1 MTAEIICVGTELLL
15 GNIVNTNAAFLSEK
29 LAYLGIN
36 CYFQT
41 VVGDNR
47 DRLLSVI
54 NTALSRA
61 DILIFSGGLGPTEDD
76 LTKETAAEALGKKLI
91 RDKKAEQE
99 IADYFALRGRIP
111 TDNNWKQADVI
122 EGCEVL
128 YNKNGTAPG
137 IFVSEGEKTVI
148 LLPGPPLELKSMFTD
163 SVMPRLQQKCGQV
176 FYSET
181 VKLAGPGESSVETQ
195 ILDMLDTQDNPTI
208 APYAKTGEVHLR
220 VTARAKDEKEAKE
233 KTAPVV
239 EELYRRFGNAVYT
252 TDADETLEMALTKL
266 LIEKKYTMT
275 TAESCTGGMI
285 AARMV
290 NAPGVSAVL
299 KSGFITYANEAKE
312 ELLGVSHDTLEKFGA
327 VSRETAEEMA
337 EGAVKAAHTDAAVAV
352 TGIAGPDGGTKEK
365 PVGLVY
371 IGVNVRGN
379 VEVREY
385 HFSGSRQKIRE
396 SVTAAALTFLREKLL
411 ASEER
416 G

>member
-76 LTKETAAEALGKKLI
+76 LTKETVAEALGKKLI
-91 RDKKAEQE
+91 RDKWAEQE

-122 EGCEVL
+122 EGCEIL

-163 SVMPRLQQKCGQV
+163 SVMPKLQQKCGQV
-176 FYSET
+176 FYSQT
-181 VKLAGPGESSVETQ
+181 VKIVGPGESSVETQ

-220 VTARAKDEKEAKE
+220 VTARAKDEKEARE

-266 LIEKKYTMT
+266 LIKKKYTMT

-285 AARMV
+285 AARMI

-337 EGAVKAAHTDAAVAV
+337 EGAVKAAHTDAAIAV

>member
-76 LTKETAAEALGKKLI
+76 LTKETVAEALGKKLI
-91 RDKKAEQE
+91 RDKWAEQE

-122 EGCEVL
+122 EGCEIL

-163 SVMPRLQQKCGQV
+163 SVMPKLQQKCGQV
-176 FYSET
+176 FYSQT
-181 VKLAGPGESSVETQ
+181 VKIVGLGESSVETQ
-195 ILDMLDTQDNPTI
+195 ILDMLNTQENPTI

-220 VTARAKDEKEAKE
+220 VTARAKDEKEARE

-266 LIEKKYTMT
+266 LIKKKYTMT

-299 KSGFITYANEAKE
+299 ESGFITYANEAKE

-411 ASEER
+411 AFEER

>member
-76 LTKETAAEALGKKLI
+76 LTKETVAEALGKKLI
-91 RDKKAEQE
+91 RDKWAEQE
-99 IADYFALRGRIP
+99 IADYFSLRGRIP

-122 EGCEVL
+122 EGCEIL

-163 SVMPRLQQKCGQV
+163 SVMPKLQQKCGQV
-176 FYSET
+176 FYSQT
-181 VKLAGPGESSVETQ
+181 VKIVGPGESSVETQ
-195 ILDMLDTQDNPTI
+195 ILDMLNTQENPTI

-220 VTARAKDEKEAKE
+220 VTARAKDEKEARE

-266 LIEKKYTMT
+266 LIKKKYTMT

>member
-76 LTKETAAEALGKKLI
+76 LTKETVAEALGKKLI
-91 RDKKAEQE
+91 RDKWAEQE

-122 EGCEVL
+122 EGCEIL

-163 SVMPRLQQKCGQV
+163 SVMPKLQQKCGQV
-176 FYSET
+176 FYSQT
-181 VKLAGPGESSVETQ
+181 VKIVGPGESSVETQ

-220 VTARAKDEKEAKE
+220 VTARAKDEKEARE

-239 EELYRRFGNAVYT
+239 EELYRRFGKAVYT

-266 LIEKKYTMT
+266 LIKKKYTMT

>member
-76 LTKETAAEALGKKLI
+76 LTKETVAEALGKKLI
-91 RDKKAEQE
+91 RDKWAEQE

-122 EGCEVL
+122 EGCEIL

-163 SVMPRLQQKCGQV
+163 SVMPKLQQKCGQV
-176 FYSET
+176 FYSQT
-181 VKLAGPGESSVETQ
+181 VKIVGPGESSVETQ

-220 VTARAKDEKEAKE
+220 VTARAKDEKEARE

-266 LIEKKYTMT
+266 LMKKKYTMT

-337 EGAVKAAHTDAAVAV
+337 EGAAKAAHTDAAVAV

>member
-47 DRLLSVI
+47 DRLLSVV

-76 LTKETAAEALGKKLI
+76 LTKETVAEALGKKLI
-91 RDKKAEQE
+91 RDKRAEQE

-122 EGCEVL
+122 EGCEIL

-163 SVMPRLQQKCGQV
+163 SVMPKLQQKCGQV

-181 VKLAGPGESSVETQ
+181 VKIVGPGESSVETQ

-220 VTARAKDEKEAKE
+220 VTARAKDEKEARE

-266 LIEKKYTMT
+266 LMKKKYTMT

-337 EGAVKAAHTDAAVAV
+337 EGAAKAAHTDAAVAV

>member
-76 LTKETAAEALGKKLI
+76 LTKETVAEALGKKLI
-91 RDKKAEQE
+91 RDKWAEQE

-122 EGCEVL
+122 EGCEIL

-163 SVMPRLQQKCGQV
+163 SVMPKLQQKCGQV
-176 FYSET
+176 FYSQT
-181 VKLAGPGESSVETQ
+181 VKIVGPGESSVETQ

-220 VTARAKDEKEAKE
+220 VTARAKDEKEARE

-266 LIEKKYTMT
+266 LMKKKYTMT

-312 ELLGVSHDTLEKFGA
+312 ELLGVSHDTLEKYGA

>member
-76 LTKETAAEALGKKLI
+76 LTKETVAEALGKKLI
-91 RDKKAEQE
+91 RDKWAEQE
-99 IADYFALRGRIP
+99 IADYFALRGHIP

-122 EGCEVL
+122 EGCEIL

-163 SVMPRLQQKCGQV
+163 SVMPKLQQKCGQV
-176 FYSET
+176 FYSQT
-181 VKLAGPGESSVETQ
+181 VKIVGPGESSVETQ
-195 ILDMLDTQDNPTI
+195 ILDMLNTQENPTI

-220 VTARAKDEKEAKE
+220 VTARAKDEKEARE

-266 LIEKKYTMT
+266 LIKKKYTMT

-337 EGAVKAAHTDAAVAV
+337 EGAVKAAHTDVAVAV

>member
-76 LTKETAAEALGKKLI
+76 LTKETVAEALGKKLI

-122 EGCEVL
+122 EGCEIL

-163 SVMPRLQQKCGQV
+163 SVMPKLQQKCGQV
-176 FYSET
+176 FYSQT
-181 VKLAGPGESSVETQ
+181 VKIVGPGESSVETQ

-220 VTARAKDEKEAKE
+220 VTARAKDEKEARK

-266 LIEKKYTMT
+266 LMKKKYTMT

>member
-54 NTALSRA
+54 NAALSRA

-76 LTKETAAEALGKKLI
+76 LTKETVAEALGKKLI
-91 RDKKAEQE
+91 RDKWAEQE

-122 EGCEVL
+122 EGCEIL

-163 SVMPRLQQKCGQV
+163 SVMPKLQQKCGQV
-176 FYSET
+176 FYSQT
-181 VKLAGPGESSVETQ
+181 VKIVGPGESSVETQ
-195 ILDMLDTQDNPTI
+195 ILDMLNTQENPTI

-220 VTARAKDEKEAKE
+220 VTARAKDEKEARE

-266 LIEKKYTMT
+266 LIKKKYTMT

-337 EGAVKAAHTDAAVAV
+337 EGAVKAAHTDAAIAV

>member
-76 LTKETAAEALGKKLI
+76 LTKETVAEALGKKLI
-91 RDKKAEQE
+91 RDKWAEQE

-122 EGCEVL
+122 EGCEIL

-163 SVMPRLQQKCGQV
+163 SVMPKLQQKCGQV
-176 FYSET
+176 FYSQT
-181 VKLAGPGESSVETQ
+181 VKIVGPGESSVETQ
-195 ILDMLDTQDNPTI
+195 ILDMLNTQENPTI

-220 VTARAKDEKEAKE
+220 VTARAKDEKEARE

-266 LIEKKYTMT
+266 LIKKKYTMT

-327 VSRETAEEMA
+327 VSRDTAEEMA

>member
-76 LTKETAAEALGKKLI
+76 LTKETVAEALGKKLI
-91 RDKKAEQE
+91 RDKWAEQE

-111 TDNNWKQADVI
+111 TDNNWKQADDI
-122 EGCEVL
+122 EDCEIL

-163 SVMPRLQQKCGQV
+163 SVMPKLQQKCGQV
-176 FYSET
+176 FYSQT
-181 VKLAGPGESSVETQ
+181 VKIVGPGESSVETQ
-195 ILDMLDTQDNPTI
+195 ILDMLNTQENPTI

-220 VTARAKDEKEAKE
+220 VTARAKDEKEARE

-266 LIEKKYTMT
+266 LIKKKYTMT

>member
-76 LTKETAAEALGKKLI
+76 LTKETVAEALGKKLI
-91 RDKKAEQE
+91 RDKWAEQE

-181 VKLAGPGESSVETQ
+181 VKIVGPGESSVETQ
-195 ILDMLDTQDNPTI
+195 ILDMLNTQENPTI

-220 VTARAKDEKEAKE
+220 VTARAKDEKEARE

-266 LIEKKYTMT
+266 LIKKKYTMT

-411 ASEER
+411 AFEER

>member
-76 LTKETAAEALGKKLI
+76 LTKETVAEALGKKLI
-91 RDKKAEQE
+91 RDKWAEQE

-122 EGCEVL
+122 EGCEIL

-163 SVMPRLQQKCGQV
+163 SVMPKLQQKCGQV
-176 FYSET
+176 FYSQT
-181 VKLAGPGESSVETQ
+181 VKIVGPGESSVETQ
-195 ILDMLDTQDNPTI
+195 ILDMLNTQENPTI

-220 VTARAKDEKEAKE
+220 VTARAKDEKEARE

-239 EELYRRFGNAVYT
+239 EELYRRFGKAVYT

-266 LIEKKYTMT
+266 LIKKKYTMT

-337 EGAVKAAHTDAAVAV
+337 EGAVKAAHTDVAVAV

-411 ASEER
+411 AFEER

>member
-15 GNIVNTNAAFLSEK
+15 GNIVNTNAVFLSEK

-47 DRLLSVI
+47 DRLLSVV

-76 LTKETAAEALGKKLI
+76 LTKETVAEALGKKLI
-91 RDKKAEQE
+91 RDKRAEQE

-122 EGCEVL
+122 EGCEIL

-163 SVMPRLQQKCGQV
+163 SVMPKLQQKCGQV
-176 FYSET
+176 FYSQT
-181 VKLAGPGESSVETQ
+181 VKIVGPGESSVETQ

-220 VTARAKDEKEAKE
+220 VTARAKDEKEARE

-266 LIEKKYTMT
+266 LMKKKYTMT

-337 EGAVKAAHTDAAVAV
+337 EGAAKAAHTDAAVAV

-396 SVTAAALTFLREKLL
+396 NVTAAALTFLREKLL

>member
-61 DILIFSGGLGPTEDD
+61 DILIFSGGLGPAEDD
-76 LTKETAAEALGKKLI
+76 LTKETVAEALGKKLI
-91 RDKKAEQE
+91 RDKRAEQE

-122 EGCEVL
+122 EGCEIL
-128 YNKNGTAPG
+128 CNKNGTAPG

-163 SVMPRLQQKCGQV
+163 SVMPKLQQKCGQV

-181 VKLAGPGESSVETQ
+181 VKIVGPGESSVETQ

-220 VTARAKDEKEAKE
+220 VTARAKDEKEARE

-266 LIEKKYTMT
+266 LIKKKYTMT

-337 EGAVKAAHTDAAVAV
+337 EGAAKAAHTDAAVAV

>member
-76 LTKETAAEALGKKLI
+76 LTKETVAEALGKKLI
-91 RDKKAEQE
+91 RDKWAEQE

-122 EGCEVL
+122 EGCEIL

-163 SVMPRLQQKCGQV
+163 SVMPKLQQKCGQV
-176 FYSET
+176 FYSQT
-181 VKLAGPGESSVETQ
+181 VKIVGPGESSVETQ

-220 VTARAKDEKEAKE
+220 VTARAKDEKEARE

-266 LIEKKYTMT
+266 LMKKKYTMT

-312 ELLGVSHDTLEKFGA
+312 EMLGVSHDTLEKFGA

-396 SVTAAALTFLREKLL
+396 SVTAAALTFLRERLL

>member
-76 LTKETAAEALGKKLI
+76 LTKETVAEALGKKLI
-91 RDKKAEQE
+91 RDKWAEQE

-122 EGCEVL
+122 EGCEIL

-163 SVMPRLQQKCGQV
+163 SVMPKLQQKCGQV
-176 FYSET
+176 FYSQT
-181 VKLAGPGESSVETQ
+181 VKIVGPGESSVETQ
-195 ILDMLDTQDNPTI
+195 ILDMLNTQENPTI

-220 VTARAKDEKEAKE
+220 VTARAKDEKEARE

-266 LIEKKYTMT
+266 LIKKEYTMT

-337 EGAVKAAHTDAAVAV
+337 EGAVKAAHTDAAIAV

>member
-76 LTKETAAEALGKKLI
+76 LTKETVAEALGKKLI
-91 RDKKAEQE
+91 RDKWAEQE

-122 EGCEVL
+122 EGCEIL

-163 SVMPRLQQKCGQV
+163 SVMPKLQQKCGQV
-176 FYSET
+176 FYSQT
-181 VKLAGPGESSVETQ
+181 VKIVGPGESSVETQ
-195 ILDMLDTQDNPTI
+195 ILDMLNTQENPTI

-220 VTARAKDEKEAKE
+220 VTARAKDEKEARE

-239 EELYRRFGNAVYT
+239 EELYRRFGKAVYT

-266 LIEKKYTMT
+266 LIKKKYTMT

>member
-76 LTKETAAEALGKKLI
+76 LTKETVAEALGKKLI

-122 EGCEVL
+122 EGCEIL

-163 SVMPRLQQKCGQV
+163 SVMPKLQQKCGQV
-176 FYSET
+176 FYSQT
-181 VKLAGPGESSVETQ
+181 VKIVGPGESSVETQ

-220 VTARAKDEKEAKE
+220 VTARAKDEKEARE

-266 LIEKKYTMT
+266 LMKKKYTMT

-411 ASEER
+411 AFEER

>member
-76 LTKETAAEALGKKLI
+76 LTKETVAEALGKKLI
-91 RDKKAEQE
+91 RDKWAEQE

-122 EGCEVL
+122 EGCDIL

-163 SVMPRLQQKCGQV
+163 SVMPKLQQKCGQV
-176 FYSET
+176 FYSQT
-181 VKLAGPGESSVETQ
+181 VKIVGPGESSVETQ
-195 ILDMLDTQDNPTI
+195 ILDMLNTQENPTI

-220 VTARAKDEKEAKE
+220 VTARAKDEKEARE

-239 EELYRRFGNAVYT
+239 EELYRRFGKAVYT

-266 LIEKKYTMT
+266 LIKKKYTMT

-411 ASEER
+411 AFEER

>member
-76 LTKETAAEALGKKLI
+76 LTKETVAEALGKKLI
-91 RDKKAEQE
+91 RDKRAEQE

-122 EGCEVL
+122 EGCEIL

-163 SVMPRLQQKCGQV
+163 SVMPKLQQKCGQV

-181 VKLAGPGESSVETQ
+181 VKIVGPGESSVETQ

-220 VTARAKDEKEAKE
+220 VTARAKDEKEARE

-266 LIEKKYTMT
+266 LIKKKYTMT

-337 EGAVKAAHTDAAVAV
+337 EGAAKAAHTDAAVAV

>member
-15 GNIVNTNAAFLSEK
+15 GNIVNNNAAFLSEK

-76 LTKETAAEALGKKLI
+76 LTKETVAEALGKKLI
-91 RDKKAEQE
+91 RDKWAEQE
-99 IADYFALRGRIP
+99 IADYFSLRGRIP

-122 EGCEVL
+122 EGCEIL

-163 SVMPRLQQKCGQV
+163 SVMPKLQQKCGQV
-176 FYSET
+176 FYSQT
-181 VKLAGPGESSVETQ
+181 VKIVGPGESSVETQ
-195 ILDMLDTQDNPTI
+195 ILDMLNTQENPTI

-220 VTARAKDEKEAKE
+220 VTARAKDEKEARE

-266 LIEKKYTMT
+266 LIKKKYTMT

>member
-76 LTKETAAEALGKKLI
+76 LTKETVAEALGKKLI
-91 RDKKAEQE
+91 RDKWAEQE

-181 VKLAGPGESSVETQ
+181 VKIVGPGESSVETQ
-195 ILDMLDTQDNPTI
+195 ILDMLNIQENPTI

-220 VTARAKDEKEAKE
+220 VTARAKDEKEARE

-239 EELYRRFGNAVYT
+239 EELYRRFGKAVYT

-266 LIEKKYTMT
+266 LIKKKYTMT

>member
-76 LTKETAAEALGKKLI
+76 LTKETVAEALGKKLI
-91 RDKKAEQE
+91 RDKWAEQE

-122 EGCEVL
+122 EGCDIL

-163 SVMPRLQQKCGQV
+163 SVMPKLQQKCGQV
-176 FYSET
+176 FCSQT
-181 VKLAGPGESSVETQ
+181 VKIVGPGESSVETQ
-195 ILDMLDTQDNPTI
+195 ILDMLNTQENPTI

-220 VTARAKDEKEAKE
+220 VTARAKDEKEARE

-239 EELYRRFGNAVYT
+239 EELYRRFGKAVYT

-266 LIEKKYTMT
+266 LIKKKYTMT

>member
-76 LTKETAAEALGKKLI
+76 LTKETVAEALGKKLI
-91 RDKKAEQE
+91 RDKWAEQE

-122 EGCEVL
+122 EGCEIL

-163 SVMPRLQQKCGQV
+163 SVMPKLQQKCGQV
-176 FYSET
+176 FYSQT
-181 VKLAGPGESSVETQ
+181 VKIVGPGESSVETQ
-195 ILDMLDTQDNPTI
+195 ILDMLNTQENPTI

-220 VTARAKDEKEAKE
+220 VTARAKDEKEARE

-239 EELYRRFGNAVYT
+239 EELYRRFGKAVYT

-266 LIEKKYTMT
+266 LIKKKYTMT

-337 EGAVKAAHTDAAVAV
+337 EGAVKAAHTDVAVAV

-396 SVTAAALTFLREKLL
+396 SVTAAVLTFLREKLL
-411 ASEER
+411 AFEER

>member
-76 LTKETAAEALGKKLI
+76 LTKETVAEALGKKLI
-91 RDKKAEQE
+91 RDKWAEQE

-122 EGCEVL
+122 EGCEIL

-163 SVMPRLQQKCGQV
+163 SVMPKLQQKCGQV

-181 VKLAGPGESSVETQ
+181 VKIVGPGESSVETQ

-220 VTARAKDEKEAKE
+220 VTARAKDEKEARE

-266 LIEKKYTMT
+266 LMKKKYTMT

-312 ELLGVSHDTLEKFGA
+312 ELLGVSHDTLEKYGA

-337 EGAVKAAHTDAAVAV
+337 EGAAKAAHTDAAVAV

>member
-76 LTKETAAEALGKKLI
+76 LTKETVAEALGKKLI

-181 VKLAGPGESSVETQ
+181 VKIVGPGESSVETQ
-195 ILDMLDTQDNPTI
+195 ILDMLNTQENPTI

-220 VTARAKDEKEAKE
+220 VTARAKDEKEARE

-266 LIEKKYTMT
+266 LIKKKYTMT

-327 VSRETAEEMA
+327 VSRETAKEMA
-337 EGAVKAAHTDAAVAV
+337 EGAAKAAHTDTAVAV

-411 ASEER
+411 DDKER

>member
-76 LTKETAAEALGKKLI
+76 LTKETVAEALGKKLI
-91 RDKKAEQE
+91 RDKWAEQE

-122 EGCEVL
+122 EGCEIL

-163 SVMPRLQQKCGQV
+163 SVMPKLQQKCGQV
-176 FYSET
+176 FYSQT
-181 VKLAGPGESSVETQ
+181 VKIVGPGESSVETQ

-220 VTARAKDEKEAKE
+220 VTARAKDEKEARE

-266 LIEKKYTMT
+266 LIKKKYTMT

-312 ELLGVSHDTLEKFGA
+312 EMLGVSHDTLEKFGA

-337 EGAVKAAHTDAAVAV
+337 EGAAKAAHTDAAVAV

>member
-76 LTKETAAEALGKKLI
+76 LTKETVAEALGKKLI
-91 RDKKAEQE
+91 RDKWAEQE

-122 EGCEVL
+122 EGCEIL

-163 SVMPRLQQKCGQV
+163 SVMPKLQQKCGQV
-176 FYSET
+176 FYSQT
-181 VKLAGPGESSVETQ
+181 VKIVGPGESSVETQ

-220 VTARAKDEKEAKE
+220 VTARAKDEKEARE

-266 LIEKKYTMT
+266 LMKKKYTMT

-290 NAPGVSAVL
+290 NAPGVSAVF

>member
-76 LTKETAAEALGKKLI
+76 LTKETVAEALGKKLI

-122 EGCEVL
+122 EGCDIL

-163 SVMPRLQQKCGQV
+163 SVMPKLQQKCGQV
-176 FYSET
+176 FYSQT
-181 VKLAGPGESSVETQ
+181 VKIVGPGESSVETQ
-195 ILDMLDTQDNPTI
+195 ILDMLNTQENPTI

-220 VTARAKDEKEAKE
+220 VTARAKDEKEARE

-239 EELYRRFGNAVYT
+239 EELYRRFGKAVYT

-266 LIEKKYTMT
+266 LIKKKYTMT

>member
-76 LTKETAAEALGKKLI
+76 LTKETVAEALGKKLI
-91 RDKKAEQE
+91 RDKWAEQE

-122 EGCEVL
+122 EGCEIL

-148 LLPGPPLELKSMFTD
+148 LLPGPPLELKIMFTD
-163 SVMPRLQQKCGQV
+163 SVMPKLQQKCGQV
-176 FYSET
+176 FYSQT
-181 VKLAGPGESSVETQ
+181 VKIVGPGESSVETQ

-220 VTARAKDEKEAKE
+220 VTARAKDEKEARE

-266 LIEKKYTMT
+266 LMKKKYTMT

>member
-76 LTKETAAEALGKKLI
+76 LTKETVAEALGKKLI
-91 RDKKAEQE
+91 RDKWAEQE

-122 EGCEVL
+122 EGCEIL

-163 SVMPRLQQKCGQV
+163 SVMPKLQQKCGQV
-176 FYSET
+176 FYSQT
-181 VKLAGPGESSVETQ
+181 VKIVGPGESSVETQ
-195 ILDMLDTQDNPTI
+195 ILDMLNTQENPTI

-220 VTARAKDEKEAKE
+220 VTARAKDEKEARE

-239 EELYRRFGNAVYT
+239 EELYRRFGNAVYS

-266 LIEKKYTMT
+266 LIKKKYTMT

-411 ASEER
+411 AFEER

>member
-76 LTKETAAEALGKKLI
+76 LTKETVAEALGKKLI
-91 RDKKAEQE
+91 RNKKAEQE

-122 EGCEVL
+122 EGCEIL

-163 SVMPRLQQKCGQV
+163 SVMPKLQQKCGQV
-176 FYSET
+176 FYSQT
-181 VKLAGPGESSVETQ
+181 VKIVGPGESSVETQ

-220 VTARAKDEKEAKE
+220 VTARAKDEKEARE

-266 LIEKKYTMT
+266 LMKKKYTMT

-312 ELLGVSHDTLEKFGA
+312 EMLGVSHDTLEKFGA

>member
-76 LTKETAAEALGKKLI
+76 LTKETVAEALGKKLI

-122 EGCEVL
+122 EGCEIL

-163 SVMPRLQQKCGQV
+163 SVMPKLQQKCGQV
-176 FYSET
+176 FYSQT
-181 VKLAGPGESSVETQ
+181 VKIVGPGESSVETQ

-220 VTARAKDEKEAKE
+220 VTARAKDEKEARE

-266 LIEKKYTMT
+266 LMKKKYTMT

-312 ELLGVSHDTLEKFGA
+312 ELLGVSHDTLEKYGA

>member
-76 LTKETAAEALGKKLI
+76 LTKETVAEALGKKLI
-91 RDKKAEQE
+91 RDKWAEQE

-122 EGCEVL
+122 EGCEIL

-163 SVMPRLQQKCGQV
+163 SVMPKLQQKCGQV
-176 FYSET
+176 FYSQT
-181 VKLAGPGESSVETQ
+181 VKIVGPGESSVETQ

-220 VTARAKDEKEAKE
+220 VTARAKDEKEARE

-266 LIEKKYTMT
+266 LIKKKYTMT

-327 VSRETAEEMA
+327 VCRETAEEMA

>member
-76 LTKETAAEALGKKLI
+76 LTKETVAEALGKKLI

-122 EGCEVL
+122 EGCEIL

-163 SVMPRLQQKCGQV
+163 SVMPKLQQKCGQV
-176 FYSET
+176 FYSQT
-181 VKLAGPGESSVETQ
+181 VKIVGPGESSVETQ

-220 VTARAKDEKEAKE
+220 VTARAKDEKEARE

-266 LIEKKYTMT
+266 FIKKKYTMT

>member
-76 LTKETAAEALGKKLI
+76 LTKETVAEALGKKLI
-91 RDKKAEQE
+91 RDKWAEQE
-99 IADYFALRGRIP
+99 IAEYFALRGRVP

-122 EGCEVL
+122 EGCEIL

-137 IFVSEGEKTVI
+137 IFVSEGERTVI

-163 SVMPRLQQKCGQV
+163 SVMPKLQQKCGQV
-176 FYSET
+176 FYSQT
-181 VKLAGPGESSVETQ
+181 VKIVGPGESSVETQ
-195 ILDMLDTQDNPTI
+195 ILDMLNTQENPTI

-220 VTARAKDEKEAKE
+220 VTARAKDEKEARE

-266 LIEKKYTMT
+266 LIKKKYTLT

>member
-76 LTKETAAEALGKKLI
+76 LTKETVAEALGKKLI

-181 VKLAGPGESSVETQ
+181 VKIVGPGESSVETQ
-195 ILDMLDTQDNPTI
+195 ILDMLNTQENPTI

-220 VTARAKDEKEAKE
+220 VTARAKDEKEARE

-266 LIEKKYTMT
+266 LMKKKYTMT

-327 VSRETAEEMA
+327 VSRETAGEMA
-337 EGAVKAAHTDAAVAV
+337 EGAAKAAHTDTAVAV

-411 ASEER
+411 ATKER